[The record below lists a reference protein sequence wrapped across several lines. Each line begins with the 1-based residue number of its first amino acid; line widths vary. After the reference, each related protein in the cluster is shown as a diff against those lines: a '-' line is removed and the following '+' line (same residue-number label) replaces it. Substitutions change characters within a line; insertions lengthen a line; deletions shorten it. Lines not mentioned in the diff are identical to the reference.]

1 MPKRQKKMKGSLLAE
16 AVPESE
22 YQKEKRKERER
33 AVDEEIREKTSPP
46 SSFNFQKMMHRG
58 SAEDK
63 VPHHQKVDVKQKEKP
78 KAVEVEKPKSETRR
92 VKKHEAKV
100 PEAKAAEAK
109 AETPKADKPMSEKKS
124 AHAEN
129 LRAVQKLRNEKG
141 LSLKDAW
148 ALFRK

>member
-1 MPKRQKKMKGSLLAE
+1 MHKRQKKMKGSLLAE

-33 AVDEEIREKTSPP
+33 TVDEEIREKTSPP

-58 SAEDK
+58 ASEEK

-78 KAVEVEKPKSETRR
+78 KAVEVEKPVEKPKSATRR
-92 VKKHEAKV
+92 VKKHEA
-100 PEAKAAEAK
+100 EAKAAE
-109 AETPKADKPMSEKKS
+109 TPKAEKPMSEKKS

-129 LRAVQKLRNEKG
+129 LRAVQKIRNEKG

-148 ALFRK
+148 AMFRK